1 MLTSTRAPSDLEM
14 RLAAAG
20 TLARLAQI
28 YRDAV
33 PWHEMVKG
41 FPFGGDRILF
51 ANRAVG
57 IFKPRQ
63 MNRVLSIRT
72 VVPRAGRGVQYSDQE
87 TDGSAHGMWVYDM
100 RDLDPAHHQNQWLKT
115 AWMEGL
121 PLIYLRGLAPAVYLP
136 QFPVY
141 VMDWDAGAGQVRL
154 VLGLECRTSQDLLPV
169 DAFGGPLS
177 AYTYRCM
184 EARVSKAR
192 FRIDVLEAYR
202 ETCTFSGVSQPQLV
216 DAVPIVSG
224 ANGDTV
230 DMTEGLCMSHLHR
243 AAFDANL
250 LGVDPDGRIHVAEQL
265 DTGTARDPFARNL
278 MALAGNR
285 IEVPRTPEFQPNQ
298 DLLAVRFKQ
307 FQAG

>member
-1 MLTSTRAPSDLEM
+1 MLTATRDPSDLDM

-41 FPFGGDRILF
+41 FSFGGERILF

-63 MNRVLSIRT
+63 MDRVLSVRT
-72 VVPRAGRGVQYSDQE
+72 VVPRAGRGVQYSDQGMA
-87 TDGSAHGMWVYDM
+87 GSGNGIWVYDM
-100 RDLDPAHHQNQWLKT
+100 RDLDPAHYQNQWLKT
-115 AWMEGL
+115 AWMEGV
-121 PLIYLRGLAPAVYLP
+121 PLIYLIGLAPAMYLP

-154 VLGLECRTSQDLLPV
+154 VLGLDCTASQDLLQADV
-169 DAFGGPLS
+169 FGGPLA
-177 AYTYRCM
+177 AYTYRRM
-184 EARVSKAR
+184 KDRVSKAR

-202 ETCTFSGVSQPQLV
+202 ATCTFSGLSQPQLV
-216 DAVPIVSG
+216 DAVRIVSG
-224 ANGDTV
+224 ADGGAV
-230 DMTEGLCMSHLHR
+230 DVTEGLCMSRLHH

-250 LGVDPDGRIHVAEQL
+250 LGIDPDGRIHVSEGL
-265 DTGTARDPFARNL
+265 EPFARDL
-278 MALAGNR
+278 MTLAGSK
-285 IEVPRTPEFQPNQ
+285 IVVPRMPESRPDR
-298 DLLAVRFKQ
+298 DLLAVRFEQ
-307 FQAG
+307 FQAS